1 MERRRDDE
9 VSRFPPGDLLLTETT
24 DDISSLNEA
33 WLHTLGEYAIDTPL
47 SRVVLPMVRS
57 CFFGGAIY
65 AVLLLQKGHGDR
77 LTADI
82 AGFIAESRRVDPRSV
97 PHRGSNLATRSEDE
111 PGNLVE
117 GLRAP
122 IIGKPS
128 RYCRRGHCAQH
139 GPMRW
144 RRKSLG

>member
-9 VSRFPPGDLLLTETT
+9 VSRPLSINLTLRQTT
-24 DDISSLNEA
+24 DDISSLNET

-77 LTADI
+77 LAADI
-82 AGFIAESRRVDPRSV
+82 AGFIAEMPAS
-97 PHRGSNLATRSEDE
+97 
-111 PGNLVE
+111 
-117 GLRAP
+117 
-122 IIGKPS
+122 
-128 RYCRRGHCAQH
+128 
-139 GPMRW
+139 
-144 RRKSLG
+144 

>member
-9 VSRFPPGDLLLTETT
+9 VSRPLSINLTLRQTT
-24 DDISSLNEA
+24 DDISSLNET

-77 LTADI
+77 LAADI
-82 AGFIAESRRVDPRSV
+82 AGFIAE
-97 PHRGSNLATRSEDE
+97 
-111 PGNLVE
+111 
-117 GLRAP
+117 
-122 IIGKPS
+122 KPAS
-128 RYCRRGHCAQH
+128 
-139 GPMRW
+139 
-144 RRKSLG
+144 